1 MWIVWSTYA
10 CAFFYGGLLASWGIA
25 SSGDVITVIFS
36 IMIAAFALGM
46 TSDQL
51 QAMGK
56 ATSAASKLF
65 EAIDRVPPIDS
76 ASPAGLRPDTIHG
89 SISFENVSFHYPSRP
104 EVPILKSFSMQFPP
118 SQSVALVGASGSGK
132 STIVSLIERFYD
144 PVGGTVRVDG
154 HDIRDLNLKWLRQQ
168 IGTFTMTWHVGNG
181 DGILIA

>member
-10 CAFFYGGLLASWGIA
+10 CAFFYGGLLTSWGIA

-76 ASPAGLRPDTIHG
+76 ASLAGLRPETIHG

-104 EVPILKSFSMQFPP
+104 EVSILKSFSMQVPP

-144 PVGGTVRVDG
+144 PVGGIVRVDG

-181 DGILIA
+181 DRILIA